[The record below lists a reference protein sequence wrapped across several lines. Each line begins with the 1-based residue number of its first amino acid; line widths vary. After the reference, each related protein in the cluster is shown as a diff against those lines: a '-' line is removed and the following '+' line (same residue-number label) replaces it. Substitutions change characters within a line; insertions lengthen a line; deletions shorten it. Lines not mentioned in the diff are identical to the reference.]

1 MEQATVIDQ
10 PEGLVGVGCQVGVD
24 PGPYSVRYELR
35 LNPAGIAERFVAS
48 SRTLTASRQLTMRR
62 AADGSWTLVTGGL
75 PDGPPPPEEDGA
87 LIAGALDID
96 LGYSPL
102 FNSTPVLR
110 DGLLAEG
117 APARDYLMAWVS
129 VPDLAVTAS
138 PQRYEPLGREG
149 DLRVVRYT
157 NLDSGY
163 TARISFDPDG
173 FVVDYE
179 DFLKRIAAER
189 LPAAGIDA

>member
-1 MEQATVIDQ
+1 MHRTPEDAWTFGTESVI
-10 PEGLVGVGCQVGVD
+10 VGRERPQEDAD
-24 PGPYSVRYELR
+24 PM
-35 LNPAGIAERFVAS
+35 
-48 SRTLTASRQLTMRR
+48 T
-62 AADGSWTLVTGGL
+62 
-75 PDGPPPPEEDGA
+75 
-87 LIAGALDID
+87 GALDID

-129 VPDLAVTAS
+129 VPDLTVTPS
-138 PQRYEPLGREG
+138 RQRYEPLGREG
-149 DLRVVRYT
+149 DLTIIRYT

-163 TARISFDPDG
+163 TAKVSFDGDG

-179 DFLKRIAAER
+179 DFLTRIAVDT
-189 LPAAGIDA
+189 LPAAGIDT

>member
-1 MEQATVIDQ
+1 MH
-10 PEGLVGVGCQVGVD
+10 
-24 PGPYSVRYELR
+24 
-35 LNPAGIAERFVAS
+35 
-48 SRTLTASRQLTMRR
+48 RTP
-62 AADGSWTLVTGGL
+62 DDSWTAGAESVVVG
-75 PDGPPPPEEDGA
+75 PEEPHENWDQMT
-87 LIAGALDID
+87 GALDID

-129 VPDLAVTAS
+129 VPDLTVTPS
-138 PQRYEPLGREG
+138 RQRYEPLGREG
-149 DLRVVRYT
+149 DLTIIRYT

-163 TARISFDPDG
+163 TAKVSFDADG

-179 DFLKRIAAER
+179 DFLERIAAER
-189 LPAAGIDA
+189 LPTAGIEA